1 MSTSDDD
8 NDNNMPKYILRT
20 WFWPGLVT
28 PRRLCSVVVVFGVV
42 VWPAGAAAET
52 TLLYSSSFRTW
63 MLVPAARGDY
73 YDSNVIRMYI
83 YVCNVCRTVSLSWP
97 AKSSELI
104 RRREQLSSFGIL
116 KCAQVYYYVGRP
128 VPDPTTNTTGPRRI
142 AEKQNPVTQLWRE
155 FWTNQRINYLFWAD
169 LDRCVYGAG

>member
-1 MSTSDDD
+1 M
-8 NDNNMPKYILRT
+8 ILA
-20 WFWPGLVT
+20 WLGYSASSLL
-28 PRRLCSVVVVFGVV
+28 RRRRRCLWRCRMASR
-42 VWPAGAAAET
+42 
-52 TLLYSSSFRTW
+52 SSSRDNSTILFFVSYMNVST
-63 MLVPAARGDY
+63 RGKR
-73 YDSNVIRMYI
+73 SLLRFERNT
-83 YVCNVCRTVSLSWP
+83 YVHNVCRTVSLSWP

-155 FWTNQRINYLFWAD
+155 FWTNQRINYLFWAEFD
-169 LDRCVYGAG
+169 RGAWMVLVNLSFWCKHVIILLD